1 VEATVTDTLA
11 SAPGQLPGVPM
22 QHLADRLSSLTPPH
36 VAAELANLRPS
47 PAVEAAIKRSAKLAA
62 MAAQRA
68 RNRSSIATI
77 VESFVSACS
86 FVPYALAAL
95 ALRLVVARVFFI
107 NGQSMIDGPRLP
119 ISLPDLVSLAHLK
132 LDIDF
137 STAFTI
143 SVLLPFEL
151 KASTFEMFL
160 THYAAVPMPPVF
172 AAYLASYASFILPIM
187 PALGLLIM
195 TAMINLVMPEAFWT
209 SHAAWGAMLLVLLSQ
224 GAGEIS
230 LDRLARSVTRR

>member
-1 VEATVTDTLA
+1 
-11 SAPGQLPGVPM
+11 
-22 QHLADRLSSLTPPH
+22 
-36 VAAELANLRPS
+36 LRPS
-47 PAVEAAIKRSAKLAA
+47 PAVEAAINRSAKLAA

-68 RNRSSIATI
+68 RNRSSLATI

-107 NGQSMIDGPRLP
+107 NGHAMIDGPRLP

-137 STAFTI
+137 STAFTT
-143 SVLLPFEL
+143 SVVLPFEL

-160 THYAAVPMPPVF
+160 PHYAAVPMPPVF
-172 AAYLASYASFILPIM
+172 AAYLASYAGFILPIM
-187 PALGLLIM
+187 LALGLGTRFAALGLLIM